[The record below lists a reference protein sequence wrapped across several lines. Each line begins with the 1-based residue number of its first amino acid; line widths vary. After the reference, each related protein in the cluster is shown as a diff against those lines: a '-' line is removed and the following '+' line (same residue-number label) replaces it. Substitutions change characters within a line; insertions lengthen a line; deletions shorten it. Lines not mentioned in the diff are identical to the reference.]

1 MKKFYCFLLL
11 IVIKTILTENETC
24 PNTTASKESCQKYTN
39 ISENETKGDSCCY
52 VEYKDENNIEKKF
65 CEILKKSEV
74 KNIVKILKKYKVKSY
89 SIVCFSNWLKFSF
102 NFLFLILCF

>member
-24 PNTTASKESCQKYTN
+24 SNTTASKESCQKYN
-39 ISENETKGDSCCY
+39 INENETKGDSCCY